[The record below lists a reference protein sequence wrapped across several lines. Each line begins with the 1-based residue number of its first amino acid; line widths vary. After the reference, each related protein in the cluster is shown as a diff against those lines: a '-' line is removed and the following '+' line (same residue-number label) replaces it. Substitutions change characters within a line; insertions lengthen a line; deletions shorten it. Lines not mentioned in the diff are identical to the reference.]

1 MNRMKN
7 GLVVS
12 CQAHFDHPLN
22 DPATIAA
29 LARSAELGGAV
40 GIRANGVEHIREIKK
55 HVKVPVIGI
64 YKVHQH
70 DQRFFI
76 TPTFEHAKAIV
87 EAGTDIVALEATFQ
101 NHPDTDV
108 LKRLIQDIKVKLNR
122 PVMADVSTFEEG
134 VRAWELGA
142 DLVGTT
148 LSGYT
153 EQSMNR
159 PLPDLDLVG
168 KLADAG
174 ITTVCEGH
182 VASPEQAQEAIRAGA
197 YFVVVGTAITDT
209 TFITKRYAEP
219 MARLDSESENHVRG
233 VR

>member
-1 MNRMKN
+1 MKN

-22 DPATIAA
+22 DPAAIAA

-55 HVKVPVIGI
+55 IVGIPVIGI
-64 YKVHQH
+64 FKVHQY
-70 DQRFFI
+70 DKRFFI
-76 TPTFEHAKAIV
+76 TPTFDHAKAII
-87 EAGTDIVALEATFQ
+87 EAGADIVALEATFQ
-101 NHPDTDV
+101 NHPDTEV
-108 LKRLIQDIKVKLNR
+108 LKRLIQDIRMNLNT
-122 PVMADVSTFEEG
+122 PVMADISTFEEG

-142 DLVGTT
+142 NLVGTT

-159 PLPDLDLVG
+159 PLPDIDLVRR
-168 KLADAG
+168 LAQAG
-174 ITTVCEGH
+174 IKTVCEGH
-182 VASPEQAQEAIRAGA
+182 VASPDQAQEAIRAGA

-209 TFITKRYAEP
+209 VFITKRYAEP
-219 MARLDSESENHVRG
+219 LSRLNEGSEDHVSGLR
-233 VR
+233 